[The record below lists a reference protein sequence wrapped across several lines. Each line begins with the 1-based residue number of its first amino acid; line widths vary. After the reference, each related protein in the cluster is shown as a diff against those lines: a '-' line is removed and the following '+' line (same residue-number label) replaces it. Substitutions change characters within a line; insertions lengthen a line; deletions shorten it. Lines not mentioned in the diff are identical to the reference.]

1 MRQANVNSSSSID
14 PAEGRRTA
22 ITAALLVLGAIV
34 VPAASHSNDTNHCDL
49 IKAAQSRLGRSMA
62 INRFI
67 ISSNDDEQV
76 VEAASQQLAKQEL
89 SFRENR
95 RQYEKENCTSIWDR

>member
-1 MRQANVNSSSSID
+1 VNSSSNID
-14 PAEGRRTA
+14 PAQWRRTA
-22 ITAALLVLGAIV
+22 TTAALLVLGVFIV
-34 VPAASHSNDTNHCDL
+34 PVPTHSNDTNHCDL
-49 IKAAQSRLGRSMA
+49 IKAAQNRLGRSMA
-62 INRFI
+62 INRFV
-67 ISSNDDEQV
+67 ISSNDDEQL

>member
-1 MRQANVNSSSSID
+1 
-14 PAEGRRTA
+14 
-22 ITAALLVLGAIV
+22 
-34 VPAASHSNDTNHCDL
+34 
-49 IKAAQSRLGRSMA
+49 MA

>member
-1 MRQANVNSSSSID
+1 MNSSSNID
-14 PAEGRRTA
+14 PAQLRRTA
-22 ITAALLVLGAIV
+22 TTSALLVLGFFILP
-34 VPAASHSNDTNHCDL
+34 VPTHSNDTNHCDL

-62 INRFI
+62 SNRFI